1 MKHAVT
7 DLNDPNEPV
16 MFNNSILGNY
26 SYDTFFGNYTY
37 ETSSFTESNTQSEIL
52 HCTQIVESN
61 SNIVYHT
68 NITSSVQSNIIP
80 EDILEVF
87 INSTNPTNPKKIE
100 NSKSTIQ
107 PKKEDP
113 NMWMLFFDGSKS
125 LEGACVGCI
134 LKDPKGK
141 KTLIACILE
150 FQCTNN
156 TIKYE
161 ALLQGLKKAV
171 DLKANKNKAFGDY
184 EIVIRQVRN
193 TIHFISSH
201 LKHY

>member
-1 MKHAVT
+1 MKHVVT
-7 DLNDPNEPV
+7 DLNDTNEPV

-61 SNIVYHT
+61 SNIVYQT

-125 LEGACVGCI
+125 LEGAGVGFI
-134 LKDPKGK
+134 LKDTKETK
-141 KTLIACILE
+141 KLIACIQE
-150 FQCTNN
+150 FPCTNN
-156 TIKYE
+156 TAEYE
-161 ALLQGLKKAV
+161 SLLQGLTKAV
-171 DLKANKNKAFGDY
+171 YLKAEKIKVFGDSK
-184 EIVIRQVRN
+184 II
-193 TIHFISSH
+193 I
-201 LKHY
+201 K